1 MKLFLDTASVE
12 DIARR
17 HTGLI
22 TGITT
27 NPTLIRKTGR
37 NPDDVY
43 QEIFDLGIN
52 DLSIEVP
59 GEYFD
64 EFICNALEVNKKY
77 GNKATIKLPCTEDGL
92 AACQYL
98 TSQHIRVNMPLVFSV
113 NQAILCSI
121 ANATYVSPFVGRLND
136 NGQDGVQLIADIAK
150 VFCHKNSN
158 TQILAAS
165 LRDSKSVSD
174 CFAAGTHICT
184 IPPKVFDS
192 MHKHVL
198 TDKGLFQFK
207 QDFDANLGSV

>member
-17 HTGLI
+17 NTGLI

-64 EFICNALEVNKKY
+64 EFICKY
-77 GNKATIKLPCTEDGL
+77 THPSLKIQRCRWEFLF
-92 AACQYL
+92 
-98 TSQHIRVNMPLVFSV
+98 LV
-113 NQAILCSI
+113 
-121 ANATYVSPFVGRLND
+121 
-136 NGQDGVQLIADIAK
+136 
-150 VFCHKNSN
+150 H
-158 TQILAAS
+158 
-165 LRDSKSVSD
+165 
-174 CFAAGTHICT
+174 
-184 IPPKVFDS
+184 
-192 MHKHVL
+192 
-198 TDKGLFQFK
+198 
-207 QDFDANLGSV
+207 

>member
-27 NPTLIRKTGR
+27 NPTLIRKSGR
-37 NPDDVY
+37 KPDDVY

-98 TSQHIRVNMPLVFSV
+98 TSQHIRVNMTLVFSV
-113 NQAILCSI
+113 NQAILCSMTG
-121 ANATYVSPFVGRLND
+121 ATYVSPFVGRLLD
-136 NGQDGVQLIADIAK
+136 NEQDGVQLIADIAK
-150 VFCHKNSN
+150 VFCHNSSD
-158 TQILAAS
+158 THILAAS
-165 LRDSKSVSD
+165 IRDPKTVAD

-184 IPPKVFDS
+184 IPPKVFDA